1 MIMKKINAFIFIL
14 LVGFL
19 FQSCNKEE
27 LISDDKEGTKLY
39 LSTDYTTEDIVMDF
53 ISKMDTVRNNPSYG
67 EAEEWNYDSEEVLWN
82 IEAAL
87 NYKYAYP
94 HEERDKMFSYEG
106 SIGIDLDVNQE
117 SNIVNLQTGFDAI
130 YAEIA
135 DNFLNISASHKFFI
149 GIDIEI
155 DEDNSSESNLQLNYK
170 YFIGK
175 FDMNLPDGDWMITG
189 GDWGAGGLYGGNGT
203 YANYDGS
210 DKLEQEIFAINSLH
224 QVSGVFYVDQAFIG
238 YPYPNTIP
246 YDPNFN
252 FTPFESWFTYSEV
265 YANWLPQ
272 YQNSP
277 QTYINQNIM
286 DEYISYL
293 PDVLSY
299 TDAQNTNKRIYIE
312 DFLFST
318 NTIVIGGSVPHH
330 RWYEGWFYEATS
342 HPRLND
348 PSQNLYQ

>member
-1 MIMKKINAFIFIL
+1 MKYKLNILLIFAVIFLVVSQSCKKEDIAQSDVTGHREFLSNGIIVENHIIAFI
-14 LVGFL
+14 G
-19 FQSCNKEE
+19 
-27 LISDDKEGTKLY
+27 
-39 LSTDYTTEDIVMDF
+39 
-53 ISKMDTVRNNPSYG
+53 KMDLVRENNSLEEIP
-67 EAEEWNYDSEEVLWN
+67 EWNYRKDSCLWYL
-82 IEAAL
+82 EAAL

-94 HEERDKMFSYEG
+94 NEQRDKMFSFDGHINIE
-106 SIGIDLDVNQE
+106 LNENQE
-117 SNIVNLQTGFDAI
+117 SNIIDLQNSFDEI
-130 YAEIA
+130 YTEIK
-135 DNFLNISASHKFFI
+135 DSFDIIDASHKFFI

-155 DEDNSSESNLQLNYK
+155 DFENSTESNLQLSYK

-175 FDMNLPDGDWMITG
+175 FDVYLPDGDWMITG

-203 YANYDGS
+203 YANYDGT
-210 DKLEQEIFAINSLH
+210 DKLEQEIFAINTLH
-224 QVSGVFYVDQAFIG
+224 QVSGQFYVDQSFIG
-238 YPYPNTIP
+238 FPYPNTIP

-252 FTPFESWFTYSEV
+252 FTPFQPWFTYSQV

-277 QTYINQNIM
+277 QTYINKNIM

-312 DFLFST
+312 DIFWSSNL
-318 NTIVIGGSVPHH
+318 IIIGGSVPHH
-330 RWYEGWFYEATS
+330 NYYDAWFYEATG

-348 PSQNLYQ
+348 PSLNLYQ